1 MKEKKFGS
9 FTIITA
15 LALAALMLMGCFGCK
30 GCREDDPGTVVIE
43 EPTEAP
49 TAPVFTGEPTAG
61 PTALITP
68 EPEFVSMRDSDGF
81 VKANKAGTYGVGVDG
96 SVRYT
101 GSTNMGQHRIYDW
114 ENVVDL
120 ETSDTTT
127 AALLRDGTIRLCGF
141 LKGSFSD
148 AAEWTGAVDIA
159 MGDRHLAC
167 LHTDG
172 TVTACGENSERQCAV
187 EEWREVIKV
196 VAAGNY
202 TAALTS
208 QGVVTTI
215 GAVFDEGLNTA
226 PVADI
231 DAAADHLV
239 LLLADGTVRSVSL
252 SGAGASASSKD
263 GSGAGGRS
271 GADGRTGADGSD
283 KVSGSGDK
291 VFPWTGIV
299 KVFAAPGATYAI
311 DGTGKLYNDSTVI
324 KSEVNNAYYV
334 AASADHAVV
343 LHGDGTCKSYGS
355 NDVYQ
360 GRVSGWRLLPF
371 VEEGGWLMGY
381 GPGTYLA
388 GEAVHTGMQTV
399 YTDPATG
406 ESREA
411 TFVILGDIDGDGFIT
426 NKDEAAMN
434 AHIAGREPLQ
444 GAALRAANIVV
455 DGSKPDSIDIVD
467 LEKLKLELAG
477 ERAIDRFC
485 KTDQYTAPLADA
497 KRKNA
502 DALGYITLKG
512 TNISYPIMYD
522 REWYYN
528 DHNIDRKE
536 IVSGS
541 IYFYWSKAN
550 KNIVI
555 TGHNARTS
563 GTMFH
568 ELHTIQNKASNLKT
582 YKNRVWQI
590 NAYGKTGYWEVWSLY
605 EEGAFSNPDKSS
617 LYYNTNWPN
626 TFNALSE
633 KEKQAWIDYQLKKS
647 EINLGVK
654 VSTDD
659 RFMTLVTCGDHHSDS
674 QKGARL
680 YIFLRWIGQD

>member
-1 MKEKKFGS
+1 MKNRY
-9 FTIITA
+9 
-15 LALAALMLMGCFGCK
+15 LALASLAALLLTAAMLCFCGCK
-30 GCREDDPGTVVIE
+30 GCTQSCLPIKPPSESGEDQVVDIEGTSAVTFAPGQTELTPGPDESLAPGETPGPGEPGWTEDPGYAV
-43 EPTEAP
+43 PSN
-49 TAPVFTGEPTAG
+49 
-61 PTALITP
+61 TP
-68 EPEFVSMRDSDGF
+68 EPQSVEIGSDIALLA
-81 VKANKAGTYGVGVDG
+81 ANSKGTYGVASDG
-96 SVRYT
+96 SIRFI
-101 GSTNMGQHRIYDW
+101 GRSAAGQHRIYDW
-114 ENVVDL
+114 QNIVSVAMNE
-120 ETSDTTT
+120 SST
-127 AALLRDGTIRLCGF
+127 AAVHRNGTLLFAG
-141 LKGSFSD
+141 KEVKSF
-148 AAEWTGAVDIA
+148 APAKKWEGVKQVA
-159 MGDRHLAC
+159 MGEKHLVG
-167 LHTDG
+167 LTGDG
-172 TVTACGENSERQCAV
+172 TVLVCGTNVDGCCNISGWGKAGK
-187 EEWREVIKV
+187 I
-196 VAAGNY
+196 AAGSNF

-208 QGVVTTI
+208 NGVKTTL
-215 GAVFDEGLNTA
+215 GSDFDSKVNQKQ
-226 PVADI
+226 VKDI
-231 DAAADHLV
+231 AAAGERLTV
-239 LLLADGTVRSVSL
+239 LYSDGTVSSFKKGSSSVKAFNWS
-252 SGAGASASSKD
+252 
-263 GSGAGGRS
+263 
-271 GADGRTGADGSD
+271 
-283 KVSGSGDK
+283 
-291 VFPWTGIV
+291 GIV
-299 KVFAAPGATYAI
+299 KVFASPEASFGINGEGRLFT
-311 DGTGKLYNDSTVI
+311 DSSIFNKQVTDVY
-324 KSEVNNAYYV
+324 SV
-334 AASADHAVV
+334 AGSSRHVVV
-343 LHGDGTCKSYGS
+343 LHGNGKCESFGENGDMQGS
-355 NDVYQ
+355 
-360 GRVSGWRLLPF
+360 VSNWRLLPY
-371 VEEGGWLMGY
+371 VTGEGYLMGLY
-381 GPGTYLA
+381 QGMSINGA
-388 GEAVHTGMQTV
+388 RAATGRRITW
-399 YTDPATG
+399 TEPATG
-406 ESREA
+406 RKQNA
-411 TFVILGDIDGDGFIT
+411 VCVLLGDVNGDGAI
-426 NKDEAAMN
+426 DERDVSAVSR
-434 AHIAGREPLQ
+434 HISGEIKLLEEY
-444 GAALRAANIVV
+444 GRAANIVA
-455 DGSKPDSIDIVD
+455 DSSKPNSVDMYD
-467 LEKLKLELAG
+467 LELLTAEAG
-477 ERAIDRFC
+477 GKKVIDQYA
-485 KTDQYTAPLADA
+485 KTDMYTAPLADA